1 MIVFQAESI
10 ARGVEEAANVDTRLG
25 GGGVGGGGAG
35 GAGGV
40 QEELREVER
49 SIQELEGG

>member
-10 ARGVEEAANVDTRLG
+10 ARGVEEGANVDAR
-25 GGGVGGGGAG
+25 VGGGGG
-35 GAGGV
+35 GGGGGV

>member
-10 ARGVEEAANVDTRLG
+10 ARGVEEGANVDTRLG
-25 GGGVGGGGAG
+25 GGG
-35 GAGGV
+35 GGV

>member
-10 ARGVEEAANVDTRLG
+10 ARGVEEGANVDTRLG
-25 GGGVGGGGAG
+25 GGVGGGGG
-35 GAGGV
+35 GGL

>member
-10 ARGVEEAANVDTRLG
+10 ARGVEEGANVDTRVGGGGGGG
-25 GGGVGGGGAG
+25 GGGV
-35 GAGGV
+35 GV